1 MVLRHLCVAVLV
13 TSLVS
18 PCLATVIGDFEG
30 QMQGWHV
37 PDNPDVSV
45 QYSTLGVT
53 LNAVS
58 LRVQTQAGGWQDAVA
73 LDLVG
78 QDELITAFLENT
90 TLAVDVTRFASEWQG
105 DPQNGYNQIFMVINA
120 GGQGWDIWDQ
130 QVAGDWTPDQG
141 DQTKT
146 LVFETASALAQINVN
161 NLWWLEIRLVV
172 HSDEDYAPGGRT
184 YLDNIRLLPQRP
196 KKITWV
202 SETYDVDQ
210 DNVQDDQGW
219 IQMLRAAGYDVDVT
233 LDYWKALDFNKA
245 SELNAAD
252 LVIMSRASSSGH
264 YATNIPEVSL
274 WNSVKTPLIQ
284 TSAYV
289 LRPDRWKWISSSS
302 LINVPAPPMLVN
314 AIDHPAF
321 SETNLNLTGQVEALD
336 RTIGAAPSET
346 SFPSPATA
354 GNGTVLAST
363 VSGNVW
369 MAQWNMGSEFYEH
382 AGQFAGGQRMMF
394 MAGTKDVSG
403 VTPQGAMN
411 LTGEGQQIFLNA
423 VTYMLQFKISDP
435 GTENLVHAYRFDDGT
450 ANDSVGL
457 AHATLIGNAQ
467 IRGGA
472 LVTGGQGD
480 WMEMPGDVLSL
491 NTFEG
496 LTLEVLFTPASG
508 QNTGWTMLAYF
519 GDSTRASKDFI
530 YMTSARADDQS
541 GTAISVGETVSPWEA
556 EFGVHGPEYD
566 DGELHHMVVT
576 VGEAHIA
583 LYIDGKLLGMAPLA
597 DPHGLAGISSNLA
610 YLAKSGDRNDPE
622 WIGQIHEFSIYDRAL
637 DPGEVFFLSGH

>member
-245 SELNAAD
+245 GELNAAD
-252 LVIMSRASSSGH
+252 LVIMSRASSSEH
-264 YATNIPEVSL
+264 YATNIPEVTL

-314 AIDHPAF
+314 AIDHPVF

-354 GNGTVLAST
+354 GNGTV
-363 VSGNVW
+363 
-369 MAQWNMGSEFYEH
+369 
-382 AGQFAGGQRMMF
+382 
-394 MAGTKDVSG
+394 
-403 VTPQGAMN
+403 
-411 LTGEGQQIFLNA
+411 
-423 VTYMLQFKISDP
+423 
-435 GTENLVHAYRFDDGT
+435 
-450 ANDSVGL
+450 
-457 AHATLIGNAQ
+457 
-467 IRGGA
+467 
-472 LVTGGQGD
+472 
-480 WMEMPGDVLSL
+480 
-491 NTFEG
+491 
-496 LTLEVLFTPASG
+496 
-508 QNTGWTMLAYF
+508 
-519 GDSTRASKDFI
+519 
-530 YMTSARADDQS
+530 
-541 GTAISVGETVSPWEA
+541 
-556 EFGVHGPEYD
+556 
-566 DGELHHMVVT
+566 
-576 VGEAHIA
+576 
-583 LYIDGKLLGMAPLA
+583 
-597 DPHGLAGISSNLA
+597 
-610 YLAKSGDRNDPE
+610 
-622 WIGQIHEFSIYDRAL
+622 
-637 DPGEVFFLSGH
+637 

>member
-1 MVLRHLCVAVLV
+1 PV
-13 TSLVS
+13 
-18 PCLATVIGDFEG
+18 
-30 QMQGWHV
+30 
-37 PDNPDVSV
+37 
-45 QYSTLGVT
+45 
-53 LNAVS
+53 
-58 LRVQTQAGGWQDAVA
+58 
-73 LDLVG
+73 
-78 QDELITAFLENT
+78 
-90 TLAVDVTRFASEWQG
+90 
-105 DPQNGYNQIFMVINA
+105 
-120 GGQGWDIWDQ
+120 
-130 QVAGDWTPDQG
+130 
-141 DQTKT
+141 
-146 LVFETASALAQINVN
+146 
-161 NLWWLEIRLVV
+161 
-172 HSDEDYAPGGRT
+172 
-184 YLDNIRLLPQRP
+184 
-196 KKITWV
+196 
-202 SETYDVDQ
+202 
-210 DNVQDDQGW
+210 
-219 IQMLRAAGYDVDVT
+219 
-233 LDYWKALDFNKA
+233 
-245 SELNAAD
+245 
-252 LVIMSRASSSGH
+252 
-264 YATNIPEVSL
+264 
-274 WNSVKTPLIQ
+274 
-284 TSAYV
+284 
-289 LRPDRWKWISSSS
+289 
-302 LINVPAPPMLVN
+302 
-314 AIDHPAF
+314 F